1 MFKYYL
7 AERFS
12 NSGISRTP
20 KLPQIRPGKD
30 PYLIRLFSR
39 LPHLMRFLSLEFYY
53 KNCMK
58 PITKSVIHS
67 VTYGWNY
74 RQNKYFFSLLGP
86 PGTPSRKRIPR
97 LWVSGPYF
105 ESLLTYSYVCFWLF
119 KTCKCIHT
127 YCECCASSIQRIL
140 YKRK

>member
-1 MFKYYL
+1 M
-7 AERFS
+7 
-12 NSGISRTP
+12 
-20 KLPQIRPGKD
+20 
-30 PYLIRLFSR
+30 
-39 LPHLMRFLSLEFYY
+39 FYY

-58 PITKSVIHS
+58 PITKSVINS

-74 RQNKYFFSLLGP
+74 SQNKYFFSLLGP

-105 ESLLTYSYVCFWLF
+105 ESLLTYSLVCFWLLF

-127 YCECCASSIQRIL
+127 YCICCASSIQRIL
-140 YKRK
+140 YKRKLMSINPFERLFFFPCPKSIDKESNR